1 MSQAHRKSHR
11 KKLEE
16 AQDDEILNELED
28 DPLQSLGNQGVQK
41 IVAAKQA
48 QAKLRV
54 SQTGDPQEREA
65 DRIAEQVMKGPS
77 SSAAAQ
83 DPARQLVDR
92 VLAKASRVI
101 TGGGVSEA
109 QVKGLKG
116 DGEPLKPKDRQFFEN
131 RFGADF
137 SHVKIH
143 TNRKAAGL
151 AESINA
157 RAFTY
162 GNHIAFDKGEF
173 QPGTTEGKKLIAHE
187 LTHVVQ
193 QGKATKKAIDRK
205 PALTGATDKLRL
217 AGENSLAERIQNS
230 ELKINFLP
238 LKGALGYNRQGEQ
251 NTIHIDS
258 SLKGDSSETQSKLAS
273 VIAHEAKHNEGER
286 RESEAHKAGGRV
298 YKSLKQKGAAKDGGF
313 LKGIQEAKTAK
324 GAEKRNVGGRD
335 YWRLFVRRDNNG
347 DIMGGRI
354 DDDKSDDLT
363 IIDGDYTYFGPIKN
377 HTIHNSDRYGSLADT
392 IGTSPY
398 GLTLALMFDKF
409 LLSPDV
415 IERHVTEW
423 ETVRGIEGISEEKQI
438 PAQTEKNPNYSVPLG
453 VNIDAELT
461 EFLINLIRN
470 PVFTGTYEGNID
482 LFQERHL
489 SEWAREVREANRTLI
504 KNYIEG
510 YLAEVYVDPESMHPL
525 TRSRIEL
532 NIAETAIALK
542 EMMDATFQ
550 RPINAYADVYINGAY
565 NSVRSTYNSNIR
577 STIENGTASARD
589 AWLTQDYANLANL
602 WGQEPILKTGY
613 EGYIYNLLPKA
624 VQDNLFTTETYLNN
638 IRTADMAR
646 TGGLMAI
653 ASMGVQYFANRMREI
668 WRSPS
673 NPYSYHEIE
682 PLNWRASGTK
692 DKENLIFGQNS
703 NGHLIKHRDV
713 LGYGH
718 LSAQEAQKM
727 IPELRAAA
735 NDLYKN
741 ANPALT
747 RIGRWHVYNN
757 ARFYICDGK
766 MIIVQ
771 SNGTLIT
778 TINKTSN
785 MWYNNAIPIR

>member
-1 MSQAHRKSHR
+1 
-11 KKLEE
+11 
-16 AQDDEILNELED
+16 
-28 DPLQSLGNQGVQK
+28 
-41 IVAAKQA
+41 
-48 QAKLRV
+48 
-54 SQTGDPQEREA
+54 
-65 DRIAEQVMKGPS
+65 
-77 SSAAAQ
+77 
-83 DPARQLVDR
+83 
-92 VLAKASRVI
+92 
-101 TGGGVSEA
+101 
-109 QVKGLKG
+109 
-116 DGEPLKPKDRQFFEN
+116 
-131 RFGADF
+131 
-137 SHVKIH
+137 
-143 TNRKAAGL
+143 
-151 AESINA
+151 
-157 RAFTY
+157 
-162 GNHIAFDKGEF
+162 
-173 QPGTTEGKKLIAHE
+173 
-187 LTHVVQ
+187 
-193 QGKATKKAIDRK
+193 
-205 PALTGATDKLRL
+205 
-217 AGENSLAERIQNS
+217 
-230 ELKINFLP
+230 
-238 LKGALGYNRQGEQ
+238 
-251 NTIHIDS
+251 
-258 SLKGDSSETQSKLAS
+258 
-273 VIAHEAKHNEGER
+273 
-286 RESEAHKAGGRV
+286 
-298 YKSLKQKGAAKDGGF
+298 
-313 LKGIQEAKTAK
+313 LKGIQDAKRAR